1 MTPLDGARN
10 KLGTLLVLSTYPIR
24 KPRHGGQLRSAA
36 LMVEYKKAFSKVVRT
51 SVFNSSVYSNKEY
64 GRTDIPSPPDIT
76 QEIVRTPE
84 LEAWILGNSASES
97 NLVREQMHRLIAI
110 HKPDVILFEQPF
122 LYLGMKQVILD
133 LKLEIPIIYS
143 SHNVESEMMK
153 EIFTNQQIESRFAQ
167 ELSQLEECEK
177 ALTINSSGIIAVSED
192 DAAIFLSW
200 GGENLIVQG
209 NGAYPTKSSPL
220 KRLRVRRVMKK
231 LGINS
236 YALYV
241 GSSHRP
247 NIDGFIELLGTRL
260 GYIPQD
266 SMIFIA
272 GDIAR
277 GLHPEVSKIDPL
289 WGDLMWAR
297 VFNWD
302 RVSDKT
308 LSALIDEAHCVLL
321 PMTSGGGSNLKTAE
335 ALRSGKPL
343 VATTTALRGFTQVLP
358 TELSF
363 ATTSRSEGYKQ
374 SLIKTLSSKPGG
386 SWGSIPLRESV
397 LWRAQLSKLPIWL
410 SNFWEVGK

>member
-1 MTPLDGARN
+1 MTPVEGARK

-51 SVFNSSVYSNKEY
+51 AIFNSSVYSKNEY
-64 GRTDIPSPPDIT
+64 GRTDIPSPPEVT

-97 NLVREQMHRLIAI
+97 DLVRRQLQKLIAI

-122 LYLGMKQVILD
+122 LYMGMKQVISD
-133 LKLEIPIIYS
+133 LQLEIPIIYS

-153 EIFTNQQIESRFAQ
+153 EIFTNQQIESRFQ
-167 ELSQLEECEK
+167 KELSELEECEK
-177 ALTINSSGIIAVSED
+177 ALTNKASGIIAVSED
-192 DAAIFLSW
+192 DAAILLSW
-200 GGENLIVQG
+200 GGKNLIVQG
-209 NGAYPTKSSPL
+209 NGAYPNTASRL

-231 LGINS
+231 LGVDS

-247 NIDGFIELLGTRL
+247 NIDGFIDLLGTRL

-266 SMIFIA
+266 SMIFLA

-277 GLHPEVSKIDPL
+277 GLHPEVSKIDPI

-308 LSALIDEAHCVLL
+308 LSALIAEAKCILL

-335 ALRSGKPL
+335 ALLSGKQV
-343 VATTTALRGFTQVLP
+343 VATPTALRGFSKQTVASKTSTPEGFRDQMVANLADKEVDEFVQSSFKPDANWETQLS
-358 TELSF
+358 ELSKWILQ
-363 ATTSRSEGYKQ
+363 TKRSM
-374 SLIKTLSSKPGG
+374 
-386 SWGSIPLRESV
+386 
-397 LWRAQLSKLPIWL
+397 
-410 SNFWEVGK
+410 